1 MSYGS
6 DEGYNKRVVSV
17 QKGEIGKRGMGGIK
31 DVQVLGS
38 KYARECAMERATGD
52 GTGGSL
58 RG

>member
-1 MSYGS
+1 M
-6 DEGYNKRVVSV
+6 VSV

-58 RG
+58 RR